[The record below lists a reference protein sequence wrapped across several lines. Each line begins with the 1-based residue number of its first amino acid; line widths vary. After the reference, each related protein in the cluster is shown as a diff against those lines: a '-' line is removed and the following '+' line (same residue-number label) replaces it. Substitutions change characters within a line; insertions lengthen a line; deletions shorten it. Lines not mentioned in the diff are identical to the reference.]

1 MRRGGVLS
9 GAICVAID
17 THPSNAHNR
26 LKGETCVSRALK
38 TLERGG
44 LVHLERLASILRGLT
59 PEELETLELL
69 VDRRASATI
78 QRALKELDRSEGIP
92 LEKW

>member
-1 MRRGGVLS
+1 MS
-9 GAICVAID
+9 
-17 THPSNAHNR
+17 
-26 LKGETCVSRALK
+26 KALK
-38 TLERGG
+38 TLDKGG

-69 VDRRASATI
+69 LDRQTSATI
-78 QRALKELDRSEGIP
+78 RRALKELDRGEGIP

>member
-1 MRRGGVLS
+1 M
-9 GAICVAID
+9 
-17 THPSNAHNR
+17 
-26 LKGETCVSRALK
+26 SRALK
-38 TLERGG
+38 VLEKGG

-69 VDRRASATI
+69 LDRRASAAI
-78 QRALKELDRSEGIP
+78 RRALKELDLGEGIP

>member
-1 MRRGGVLS
+1 MS
-9 GAICVAID
+9 
-17 THPSNAHNR
+17 
-26 LKGETCVSRALK
+26 K
-38 TLERGG
+38 TLKALDQGG

-69 VDRRASATI
+69 LDRQASGTIRRALS
-78 QRALKELDRSEGIP
+78 ELDRDEGIP

>member
-1 MRRGGVLS
+1 MSKTV
-9 GAICVAID
+9 
-17 THPSNAHNR
+17 
-26 LKGETCVSRALK
+26 KALDK
-38 TLERGG
+38 GG

-69 VDRRASATI
+69 LDRQASGTIRRAL
-78 QRALKELDRSEGIP
+78 RELDRDEGIP

>member
-1 MRRGGVLS
+1 MSKAL
-9 GAICVAID
+9 
-17 THPSNAHNR
+17 NAME
-26 LKGETCVSRALK
+26 K
-38 TLERGG
+38 GG

-69 VDRRASATI
+69 LDRQATATIRRALT
-78 QRALKELDRSEGIP
+78 ELDRGEGIP

>member
-1 MRRGGVLS
+1 MSKTV
-9 GAICVAID
+9 
-17 THPSNAHNR
+17 
-26 LKGETCVSRALK
+26 KALDQ
-38 TLERGG
+38 GS

-69 VDRRASATI
+69 LDRQASGTIRRALS
-78 QRALKELDRSEGIP
+78 ELDRDEGIP

>member
-1 MRRGGVLS
+1 MS
-9 GAICVAID
+9 
-17 THPSNAHNR
+17 
-26 LKGETCVSRALK
+26 KALK
-38 TLERGG
+38 ALEKGG

-69 VDRRASATI
+69 LDRRASAAI
-78 QRALKELDRSEGIP
+78 RRALKELDLGEGIP

>member
-1 MRRGGVLS
+1 MSKAL
-9 GAICVAID
+9 
-17 THPSNAHNR
+17 NA
-26 LKGETCVSRALK
+26 
-38 TLERGG
+38 LEKDG

-69 VDRRASATI
+69 LDRQASATI
-78 QRALKELDRSEGIP
+78 RRALTELDRGEGIP